1 MQCNVGCWYRISI
14 KTKWKGKII
23 FNVKIILNA
32 EANKR
37 CKAFLYFIR
46 FLYDQT
52 FYGFK
57 INFIST

>member
-1 MQCNVGCWYRISI
+1 M
-14 KTKWKGKII
+14 KGKII

-37 CKAFLYFIR
+37 CKDFLYFIR